1 MVADSVYNKWTLT
14 RGDETEQVVVSGKL
28 LSNDSDLSHRLAIK
42 GKGIANKSLMD
53 ISQDLIERRLVRV
66 LPEWDCGPVPLYM
79 VCADR
84 RLLTPTI
91 RTFREF
97 IHEKCCQQRKKVLAT
112 FCSEA

>member
-1 MVADSVYNKWTLT
+1 DGEK
-14 RGDETEQVVVSGKL
+14 EQVVVSGNL
-28 LSNDSDLSHRLAIK
+28 MSNDSDLPHRLAIK

-53 ISQDLIERRLVRV
+53 ISRDLIEGRLVRV

-91 RTFREF
+91 RTFRDF
-97 IHEKCCQQRKKVLAT
+97 IQQKCCQQRANVLAT
-112 FCSEA
+112 FCH